1 MVFQLEFRAISGAT
15 IRKILYSRLPQRWAH
30 RVPPLLVEIVI
41 GLAAA
46 ILMVL
51 VRAPLDPFASDRAP
65 YALNFLAVVS
75 AAVLAG
81 WRGGL
86 VALIVGQLL
95 IWYAIVPPAF
105 SFSIPDPE
113 RVGGLVVATIS
124 QLLVLLVIA
133 LYQRE
138 VDKGTAERDRRMDLL
153 NHALNEIDHRT
164 RNNHQT
170 VLALIQLQAQRSE
183 DGAVKAALLQVSDR
197 IQAIAHATE
206 RLALRSGDLEHVR
219 LDDHLCGLCEQIERG
234 LSAQNV
240 NVSCDVEEMTTSADK
255 AIPIAI
261 IVNELVTNALKHA
274 FDGRETGQVSVKG
287 RLNGKLKLTITDN
300 GTGMK
305 GRSTDRRGGL
315 GTKLVEN
322 FARQLGA
329 QHEVVSTD
337 TGTTHAFVIPT
348 AA

>member
-1 MVFQLEFRAISGAT
+1 MGFRFRPKKLGAV
-15 IRKILYSRLPQRWAH
+15 IRKILHSRLPQRWAH
-30 RVPPLLVEIVI
+30 RVPPLLVELAI
-41 GLAAA
+41 GTGAAVAMFLLRIPLAG
-46 ILMVL
+46 
-51 VRAPLDPFASDRAP
+51 FTGDRAP
-65 YALNFLAVVS
+65 YALNFVAVVV
-75 AAVLAG
+75 AAVFAG
-81 WRGGL
+81 WRSGSLAL
-86 VALIVGQLL
+86 VLGQALILYVL
-95 IWYAIVPPAF
+95 IPPYF
-105 SFSIPDPE
+105 SFAIQGGE
-113 RVGGLVVATIS
+113 RVGGFAVASIS
-124 QLLVLLVIA
+124 QALVLLVIG

-138 VDKGTAERDRRMDLL
+138 VDKGVAERERRMELL
-153 NHALNEIDHRT
+153 HHALNEIDHRT

-170 VLALIQLQAQRSE
+170 VLALIQLQSQRSND
-183 DGAVKAALLQVSDR
+183 DGVKAALMQVADR

-234 LSAQNV
+234 LSRQNV
-240 NVSCDVEEMTTSADK
+240 NVICDVEEITTSAEK

-274 FDGRETGQVSVKG
+274 FDGREAGHVSVTG
-287 RLNGKLKLTITDN
+287 RMNGQLRLTITDD
-300 GTGMK
+300 GVGMK
-305 GRSTDRRGGL
+305 GRSTTKRGGL
-315 GTKLVEN
+315 GTKLVES